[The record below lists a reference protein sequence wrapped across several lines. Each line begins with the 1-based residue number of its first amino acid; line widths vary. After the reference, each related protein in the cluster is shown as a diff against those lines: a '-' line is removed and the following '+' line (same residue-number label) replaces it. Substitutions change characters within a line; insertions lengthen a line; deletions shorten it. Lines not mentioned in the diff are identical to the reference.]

1 MAVIEPV
8 AGRSWKAV
16 ELFGFLRL
24 CVSHF
29 YLRLHGVAPSVEMVL
44 ISILRETFY

>member
-1 MAVIEPV
+1 MIVIEPV

-16 ELFGFLRL
+16 ELFGSLRL

-29 YLRLHGVAPSVEMVL
+29 YLRFSGVTFAVEAVFG
-44 ISILRETFY
+44 SD